1 MKEYHDDPEML
12 MDLMYRIA
20 KGKLN
25 FPKIDCRIFT
35 KILFEYRLPKL
46 PGLEAHLAGDHGGQ
60 ARQPAALRRGRH
72 VQDPL
77 RCPRLRV
84 PAHARGPAVHAHG
97 GRDLLEADAQRGGGE
112 RRVRRRRLSRR
123 GGIFHY
129 LFLIAILHRDLKNGF
144 FVRSFTF
151 HLLFGLLFPF
161 SIWTFTS
168 LFYLDFYSPF
178 SIRSF
183 ISF

>member
-25 FPKIDCRIFT
+25 FTKINFRIFIKIT
-35 KILFEYRLPKL
+35 KKILYEYRLPKL

-77 RCPRLRV
+77 RRPRLRV

-123 GGIFHY
+123 GG
-129 LFLIAILHRDLKNGF
+129 NF
-144 FVRSFTF
+144 F
-151 HLLFGLLFPF
+151 
-161 SIWTFTS
+161 
-168 LFYLDFYSPF
+168 DFF
-178 SIRSF
+178 KI
-183 ISF
+183 